1 MAIYRR
7 VRTPWGCVPEG
18 RPNTGRAMFSQ
29 RGFRATRIE
38 WGKMS
43 AGGSI
48 LIVPLTVLFYS
59 IQRFLIHTLTLGAI
73 AG

>member
-1 MAIYRR
+1 
-7 VRTPWGCVPEG
+7 
-18 RPNTGRAMFSQ
+18 MFSQ
-29 RGFRATRIE
+29 RGFRANRIE

-48 LIVPLTVLFYS
+48 LIVPLTTLFYS

>member
-1 MAIYRR
+1 MGLRPGGTSEYR
-7 VRTPWGCVPEG
+7 T
-18 RPNTGRAMFSQ
+18 AMFSQ